1 MPAEVKATADGKRMN
16 EPDDNENFAY
26 RIDARDCVASVETDW
41 LDFDGEPAARR
52 PPVSIWDFIEGYEVR
67 HLFKMMFDTARDH
80 RREVS
85 VPFRCDTP
93 TARRFMELKIEPLDE
108 GSLSITGEIVHE
120 ETRAEVELLADVE
133 RDPERF
139 LEICSWCKRVD
150 LGGDRW
156 VEVEDAVREL
166 DLLSETAMPTLAH
179 GICFDCME
187 RVEDGVVNG

>member
-1 MPAEVKATADGKRMN
+1 MKIHESD
-16 EPDDNENFAY
+16 NFAY
-26 RIDARDCVASVETDW
+26 RLDARDHVASVDTEW
-41 LDFDGEPAARR
+41 LDFNGKPITRR
-52 PPVSIWDFIEGYEVR
+52 PPVSFWDYISGYEVR
-67 HLFKMMFDTARDH
+67 HLFKMMFDTARDKH
-80 RREVS
+80 REIS

-93 TARRFMELKIEPLDE
+93 TARRFMELKIEPLD
-108 GSLSITGEIVHE
+108 GGFLSITGELIHKE
-120 ETRAEVELLADVE
+120 IRASVDLLGDVD

-166 DLLSETAMPTLAH
+166 DLMDDPPLPTLTH

-187 RVEDGVVNG
+187 RVEDDVANG